1 MKTTSSP
8 GPLPA
13 AQIKL
18 KPPTFAILLP
28 SQGRGVSQVPEMDR
42 QNNDNYRG
50 HLSHPLGWKMQS
62 VSQETG
68 EMLAL

>member
-13 AQIKL
+13 AQTKL

-28 SQGRGVSQVPEMDR
+28 RQGRGVSQVPEMDR

-50 HLSHPLGWKMQS
+50 HLCPPLGWKMQS
-62 VSQETG
+62 VTQERV